1 MPPYLDM
8 PLLELSVPEVPLPEV
23 PTLGLLPELLL
34 SEVPDVLL
42 PLRDASARSA
52 ATQSSNAVP
61 VIPTQRERSEDE
73 AEGPVSEVPVAEDEL
88 GDDGLVVLGEV
99 ALPVDP
105 GAPVLGAA
113 EPGLALEEPEAE
125 PDALPELPACAKTA
139 PPASAPAASTA
150 SAFNRKCFIKCL
162 HELAA
167 QSAPMRKPGAQAA
180 CHKRDVSD
188 QALARAAARA
198 LSCGHRAR
206 ERAVT

>member
-1 MPPYLDM
+1 M
-8 PLLELSVPEVPLPEV
+8 PLLELPVPEVLLPEV
-23 PTLGLLPELLL
+23 PMLGLLPELLL

-61 VIPTQRERSEDE
+61 VIPTQRERSAEE

-88 GDDGLVVLGEV
+88 GDDGLVALGD
-99 ALPVDP
+99 VDP

-150 SAFNRKCFIKCL
+150 SAFNRKCFIECL

-167 QSAPMRKPGAQAA
+167 QSAPMRKPSAQAP

-206 ERAVT
+206 ERAMT